1 MSKLWRKLRFVFRSR
16 RFDGDLEEEMR
27 FHLEMKARAKGGS
40 DRARYAAQRQFGNT
54 LLLTETSREMWGWG
68 PVDRLWRDLRY
79 GVRMLAKNPSFTIVA
94 VLTLAVG
101 VGVNTAIFT
110 AFNAVILRPIQAPE
124 PSRLVQ
130 IGSSTENEFFSYLDY
145 IYYRDSNRVFSGA
158 IAITFEGVSM
168 TGAPAAPPAT
178 TDGIAGLAGF
188 DFPQPLTSSGSEHVM
203 SAVVSGNYFKVLKVD
218 AAVGRT
224 FLPEEDAIGAQ
235 PVVMLSD
242 NFWERRFARDRSL
255 LGRSLM
261 LNGTAFTVIG
271 ITPHDFLGTAQNV
284 PDTWVPLS
292 AEAQLAPDNGLL
304 RDRGAVCCRMY
315 ARLLPGVERGQAEA
329 QMNTLSARLRQ
340 MFPETGGR
348 MQSRAPRLVLTRA
361 SPFGEPDAGAMA
373 VLVLVLAAVSLVLLI
388 ACANVASLLLAR
400 SAARQKEIAIRL
412 AIGASRGRLVRQLL
426 TESALMS
433 MLAGGI
439 GLVLAWWSLRFLLV
453 QVAASLPT
461 YWGTIAIHVTPD
473 HRVFAYLLLL
483 ALGATAAFGL
493 APALEASK
501 PNLTSALK
509 EEGAA
514 FGGRLRKSRLRD
526 VLVGT
531 QVAVSLV
538 LLIAAGLMARGSL
551 RAFTIDLGFDYR
563 NVVSFYVGLA
573 KGKQYEPAKM
583 AEVGRRLMERI
594 EGLPGVTSVAVASR
608 VPLAGGNRSMP
619 FNLDG
624 RSVTDD
630 NAPEAY
636 YTLVTPAYFDTLGI
650 PIVRGRNFTPQELRD
665 HTNFDGAPVIVSE
678 ATAHKFWPGQEPIG
692 KRIAFD
698 SSRGGLPF
706 PGEVH
711 PRSASSVVIG
721 VAKDVRSLHVEEIDE
736 TCVYLP
742 ARWGGIPILRTRGD
756 PKPAIAALRRELP
769 LVDGN
774 LEALVEDYRTA
785 FTNQAAFVLS
795 RVGAIGSTILG
806 ILGLLMAAV
815 GIYGMVGFA
824 VSQRTHEVGIRMA
837 LGAHANDV
845 LELVLRETMRPVTIG
860 IAAGLVAAAGLSRV
874 LVSLLFGLS
883 TFDPITFAGV
893 STFLLAVALVA
904 GYIPARRATKVDPME
919 ALRYE

>member
-1 MSKLWRKLRFVFRSR
+1 MFRSQ
-16 RFDGDLEEEMR
+16 RFDCDLEEEMR
-27 FHLEMKARAKGGS
+27 FHLEMKARARGGTE
-40 DRARYAAQRQFGNT
+40 DARYAAERQFGNA
-54 LLLTETSREMWGWG
+54 LLLRETSREMWGWG
-68 PVDRLWRDLRY
+68 PAERLWQDLRF
-79 GVRMLAKNPSFTIVA
+79 GVRMLVKNPSFTIVA

-101 VGVNTAIFT
+101 IGVNTAIFT
-110 AFNAVILRPIQAPE
+110 AFNAVMLRPIQAPE
-124 PSRLVQ
+124 PSRMVQ
-130 IGSSTENEFFSYLDY
+130 ISSSKETDLFSYPDY
-145 IYYRDSNRVFSGA
+145 LYYRDSNRVFSGM
-158 IAITFEGVSM
+158 IAMTFAGVSM
-168 TGAPAAPPAT
+168 TGAPTASPT
-178 TDGIAGLAGF
+178 TKGGIARAAGF
-188 DFPQPLTSSGSEHVM
+188 EFPQPLTASGSEHVLT
-203 SAVVSGNYFKVLKVD
+203 AVASGNYFKVLKVD
-218 AAVGRT
+218 AVVGRT

-242 NFWERRFARDRSL
+242 NFWERRFARDPNL
-255 LGRSLM
+255 LGRSLL
-261 LNGTAFTVIG
+261 LNGAAFTVIG
-271 ITPHDFLGTAQNV
+271 ITPHDFLGTAPNV
-284 PDTWVPLS
+284 PDLWVPLA
-292 AEAQLAPDNGLL
+292 AEAHLAPDNPML
-304 RDRGAVCCRMY
+304 RDRNSVCCRMY
-315 ARLLPGVERGQAEA
+315 ARLLPGVEREHAEA
-329 QMNTLSARLRQ
+329 QMNTLAGRLRQ
-340 MFPETGGR
+340 MFPDGR
-348 MQSRAPRLVLTRA
+348 AQSQAPRMVLTRA
-361 SPFGEPDAGAMA
+361 SPFGVPDAGAMA
-373 VLVLVLAAVSLVLLI
+373 IILLVLAAVSLVLLI

-433 MLAGGI
+433 MLAGVI
-439 GLVLAWWSLRFLLV
+439 GLLVAWWSLRSLLV

-473 HRVFAYLLLL
+473 QRVFAYMLLL

-551 RAFTIDLGFDYR
+551 RAFTVDLGFDYR
-563 NVVSFYVGLA
+563 NVISFYIGIA
-573 KGKQYEPAKM
+573 KGVKYEPAKM
-583 AEVGRRLMERI
+583 AEVQRRLLERI
-594 EGLPGVTSVAVASR
+594 EGLPGVMSVAVTSR
-608 VPLAGGNRSMP
+608 VPLGGGNRSMP
-619 FNLDG
+619 VSLDG
-624 RSVTDD
+624 HSVTDA
-630 NAPEAY
+630 NGPAAS
-636 YTLVTPAYFDTLGI
+636 YTLVTSTYFSTLGI
-650 PIVRGRNFTPQELRD
+650 PILRGRNFTLQELRD
-665 HTNFDGAPVIVSE
+665 RANFEGAPVIVSE
-678 ATAHKFWPGQEPIG
+678 ATARKFWPGQEPIG

-698 SSRGGLPF
+698 SGAGSVPF

-721 VAKDVRSLHVEEIDE
+721 VAKDVRSSRVDQIDE

-742 ARWGGIPILRTRGD
+742 ALWGGIPILRTQGD

-769 LVDGN
+769 LVDAN

-785 FTNQAAFVLS
+785 FSNQPAFVLS
-795 RVGAIGSTILG
+795 RIGAIGSTILG
-806 ILGLLMAAV
+806 VLGLLMAAV
-815 GIYGMVGFA
+815 GIYGMVGFT

-845 LELVLRETMRPVTIG
+845 LSLVLRETMRPVVIG
-860 IAAGLVAAAGLSRV
+860 IAVGLVAAAGLSRA

-883 TFDPITFAGV
+883 TFDPMTFAGV
-893 STFLLAVALVA
+893 AVFLMAVALVA
-904 GYIPARRATKVDPME
+904 GYVPARRATKIDPME

>member
-1 MSKLWRKLRFVFRSR
+1 MNKLWRKLWFVFRSR
-16 RFDGDLEEEMR
+16 RFDGDLEQEMQ
-27 FHLEMKARAKGGS
+27 FHLEMKARAKGES
-40 DRARYAAQRQFGNT
+40 DHARYAARRQFGNT
-54 LLLTETSREMWGWG
+54 LLLRETSREMWGWG
-68 PVDRLWRDLRY
+68 PMGRLWQDLRY

-101 VGVNTAIFT
+101 IGVNTAIFT
-110 AFNAVILRPIQAPE
+110 AFNAMILRPIQAPE

-130 IGSSTENEFFSYLDY
+130 IGASVGNEFFSYLDY

-158 IAITFEGVSM
+158 IAITFEAVSM
-168 TGAPAAPPAT
+168 TGAPAPPSVRT
-178 TDGIAGLAGF
+178 GGIARVAGF
-188 DFPQPLTSSGSEHVM
+188 DFPQPLTSSGSEHVL

-242 NFWERRFARDRSL
+242 NFWERRFARDQSL

-261 LNGTAFTVIG
+261 LNGVAFTVIG
-271 ITPHDFLGTAQNV
+271 ITPHDFLGTAENV
-284 PDTWVPLS
+284 PDAWVPLA
-292 AEAQLAPDNGLL
+292 AEAQLAPDSGLL

-315 ARLLPGVERGQAEA
+315 ARLLPGVERVQAEA
-329 QMNTLSARLRQ
+329 QMNTLAARLRQ
-340 MFPETGGR
+340 MFPETSGR

-361 SPFGEPDAGAMA
+361 SPFGEADAGAIA

-433 MLAGGI
+433 MVAGGI
-439 GLVLAWWSLRFLLV
+439 GLAMAWWSLRFLLV
-453 QVAASLPT
+453 QVAASLPAS
-461 YWGTIAIHVTPD
+461 WGTIAIHVAPD
-473 HRVFAYLLLL
+473 QRVFAYLLLL

-526 VLVGT
+526 VLVGM

-563 NVVSFYVGLA
+563 NVVSFYVGVA

-583 AEVGRRLMERI
+583 AEVRRRLMERI
-594 EGLPGVTSVAVASR
+594 EGLPGVTSAAVASR

-619 FNLDG
+619 VNLDG

-650 PIVRGRNFTPQELRD
+650 PILRGRNFTTQELRD
-665 HTNFDGAPVIVSE
+665 RANFDGAPVIVSE

-692 KRIAFD
+692 KRMAFD
-698 SSRGGLPF
+698 SGRGGLPF

-721 VAKDVRSLHVEEIDE
+721 VAKDVRSLRVEEIDE
-736 TCVYLP
+736 SCVYLP
-742 ARWGGIPILRTRGD
+742 ALWGGIPILRTRGD
-756 PKPAIAALRRELP
+756 PKPAIAALRGELP

-795 RVGAIGSTILG
+795 RIGAIGSTILG

-837 LGAHANDV
+837 LGAHANEV
-845 LELVLRETMRPVTIG
+845 LALVLRESMRPVMIG
-860 IAAGLVAAAGLSRV
+860 IAAGLVAAAALSRV

-893 STFLLAVALVA
+893 ATFLLAVALVA
-904 GYIPARRATKVDPME
+904 GYMPARRATKVDPME